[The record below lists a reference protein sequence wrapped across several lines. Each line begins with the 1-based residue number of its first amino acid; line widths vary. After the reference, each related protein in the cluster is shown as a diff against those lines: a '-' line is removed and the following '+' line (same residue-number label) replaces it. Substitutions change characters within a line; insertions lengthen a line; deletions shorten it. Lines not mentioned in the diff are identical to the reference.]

1 MDDNR
6 ILYEEELKLEKE
18 FLQSVGLKIRKYRLE
33 CNWSQ
38 EELGLRSNLD
48 RTYIG
53 GIERGERNI
62 SILKLKKLADV
73 LQVSISDLTE

>member
-1 MDDNR
+1 MDDSR

-18 FLQSVGLKIRKYRLE
+18 FLKSVGLRVKKYRLE
-33 CNWSQ
+33 RSWSQ

>member
-1 MDDNR
+1 MDDSR

-18 FLQSVGLKIRKYRLE
+18 FLKSVGLRVKKYRLE
-33 CNWSQ
+33 RSWSQ

-62 SILKLKKLADV
+62 SILKLKKIAGV
-73 LQVSISDLTE
+73 LQVSMSDLTE

>member
-18 FLQSVGLKIRKYRLE
+18 FLKSFGLKIRKYRLE
-33 CNWSQ
+33 RNWSQ

-73 LQVSISDLTE
+73 LQVSISNLIE

>member
-1 MDDNR
+1 MDDSR

-18 FLQSVGLKIRKYRLE
+18 FLKSVGLRVKKYRLE
-33 CNWSQ
+33 RSWSQ

-62 SILKLKKLADV
+62 SILKLKKIADV
-73 LQVSISDLTE
+73 LQVSMSDLTE